1 MATHIETDRR
11 TWEPPTAFANKTVKW
26 IVYAVIVVFFLWSA
40 WGVRISPD
48 RFLIGLEA
56 GVNLV
61 QSMFPPDFGPRQL
74 NLIRIGMIETVAM
87 AIVATVIGVVISLPV
102 AFMAAENIAPKPVYA
117 VGRFII
123 SVSRAFH
130 ELIVAIIAVKAVG
143 FGALAGILALSFKTV
158 GFFAKLLAEDL
169 EDIDE
174 GQIEAIRAVGGSRG
188 KVLLYGMIPQVIPRI
203 VGLTIYRWDINIRH
217 STIVGIVGAGG
228 IGITLLNAFD
238 RYEYDFALAII
249 IVIVAIVL
257 GAEALSAVLRRR
269 VQ

>member
-1 MATHIETDRR
+1 MATDGGSVRR
-11 TWEPPTAFANKTVKW
+11 TWERPTAYYNKSVKW
-26 IVYAVIVVFFLWSA
+26 IVYAAIAVFFIWSA
-40 WGVRISPD
+40 WSLRISLD
-48 RFLIGLEA
+48 RFVIGLESA
-56 GVNLV
+56 FNLIE
-61 QSMFPPDFGPRQL
+61 SMVPPDFGERQKQ
-74 NLIRIGMIETVAM
+74 LIWIGIVESIAM
-87 AIVATVIGVVISLPV
+87 AVVATVIGVFLSLPV
-102 AFMAAENIAPKPVYA
+102 AFMAAENLSPRLVYG

-123 SVSRAFH
+123 TVSRAFH

-143 FGALAGILALSFKTV
+143 FGALAGMIALSFKTI

-174 GQIEAIRAVGGSRG
+174 GQIEAIRATGASRLQ
-188 KVLLYGMIPQVIPRI
+188 VLVYGVIPQVIPRI

-228 IGITLLNAFD
+228 IGITLLNSFD
-238 RYEYDFALAII
+238 RYEFDFSLAII

-257 GAEALSAVLRRR
+257 VAEAVSAFVRGR